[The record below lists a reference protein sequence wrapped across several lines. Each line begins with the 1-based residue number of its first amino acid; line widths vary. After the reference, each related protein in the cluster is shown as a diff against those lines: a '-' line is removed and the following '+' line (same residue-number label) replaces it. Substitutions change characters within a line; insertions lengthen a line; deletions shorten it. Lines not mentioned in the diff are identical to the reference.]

1 MLAYLAILGAALA
14 GFAGVAPWAIAA
26 SAIALMSISY
36 AEHYGLYER
45 GQELG
50 LTDML
55 EWTLLRSAF
64 NAVLACGGSYGLGWL
79 MRVV

>member
-14 GFAGVAPWAIAA
+14 GLAGVAPWAIAA

-36 AEHYGLYER
+36 AEHHRLYQR

-64 NAVLACGGSYGLGWL
+64 HALVAAGGAYLGGWL
-79 MRVV
+79 LRLL